1 MRDNEREVKGYLQRK
16 KEIEGQPQGKETHPG
31 RKKLTLLVL
40 FSSDKQ
46 EWTHNPARAQNR
58 EIAHVVNACILIL
71 GFLFFFSLRHFFPQ
85 EICYSE
91 SVLSLIFQYE

>member
-16 KEIEGQPQGKETHPG
+16 KEIEGQPQGEETHPG
-31 RKKLTLLVL
+31 RRKLTLLVL

-58 EIAHVVNACILIL
+58 EIAHVVTPVYLFS
-71 GFLFFFSLRHFFPQ
+71 GFCFFFFLKAFLST
-85 EICYSE
+85 EICISE
-91 SVLSLIFQYE
+91 SVLSLI